1 VAERRSVLF
10 ICVKNGGKSQVA
22 AGLMRQLA
30 GEHADVE
37 SAGTHPGARLNDLSL
52 SSLLEVGVD
61 IRSEVAKSV
70 TPDPVRAAD

>member
-1 VAERRSVLF
+1 
-10 ICVKNGGKSQVA
+10 
-22 AGLMRQLA
+22 MRQLA